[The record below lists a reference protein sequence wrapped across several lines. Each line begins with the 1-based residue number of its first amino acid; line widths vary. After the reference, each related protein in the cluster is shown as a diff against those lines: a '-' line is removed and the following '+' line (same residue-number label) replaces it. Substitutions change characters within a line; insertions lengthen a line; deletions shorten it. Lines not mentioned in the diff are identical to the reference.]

1 MSVRVCA
8 HFMCVNISQFSH
20 IILQCFSEFMVFMA
34 CCFADFHI
42 SKWRIYGEFMDT
54 RRRREIGELRQ
65 RLLCPAE
72 WPCKATGKSDW
83 LLLLLLGHDSI
94 SLIAF
99 RKSYA
104 LFLHCFSHTL
114 LIRHVNKRSPWP
126 CTDNHH
132 THSVTG
138 NRMTCTCRILGE
150 GATGTSLSYYY
161 LPMRRALVHVSFA
174 FVSLHAKSI
183 MKCCLCA
190 FC

>member
-8 HFMCVNISQFSH
+8 HLICVNISQFSH

-34 CCFADFHI
+34 CCVADFHI
-42 SKWRIYGEFMDT
+42 SKWRIYGEFMNT
-54 RRRREIGELRQ
+54 RRRREIEELRQ

-83 LLLLLLGHDSI
+83 LLLGLLLLLLGRDSI

-99 RKSYA
+99 RISYA
-104 LFLHCFSHTL
+104 LFWHCLSHTL

-132 THSVTG
+132 TRSVTG
-138 NRMTCTCRILGE
+138 NRMTCTCRTWGGDIIITWLF
-150 GATGTSLSYYY
+150 T
-161 LPMRRALVHVSFA
+161 
-174 FVSLHAKSI
+174 HAEDTRPR
-183 MKCCLCA
+183 
-190 FC
+190 